1 MEGRSQ
7 QDSADEARAGVGAS
21 GKWQAEAARAKAE
34 DDARRLAIVAD
45 PGPAMSVLGM
55 EPSRR

>member
-7 QDSADEARAGVGAS
+7 QDSADEARA
-21 GKWQAEAARAKAE
+21 

-45 PGPAMSVLGM
+45 PGPAKSVLSM